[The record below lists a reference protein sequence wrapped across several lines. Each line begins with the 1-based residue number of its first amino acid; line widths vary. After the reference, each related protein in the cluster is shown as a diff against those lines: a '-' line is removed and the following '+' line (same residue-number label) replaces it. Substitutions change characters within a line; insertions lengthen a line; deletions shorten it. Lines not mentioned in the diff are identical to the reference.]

1 MSGTHASAS
10 YARYRDVV
18 AQLIEGG
25 ERFGHVEDTIEEF
38 AELPADDKAAL
49 WLLAFS
55 LRARSGRR
63 RDAPTELVAVPEP
76 RTAK

>member
-1 MSGTHASAS
+1 MSAARPP

-25 ERFGHVEDTIEEF
+25 EPFGHVEDTIEEF
-38 AELPADDKAAL
+38 ADVSVDDKAAL

-55 LRARSGRR
+55 LCARSGRR
-63 RDAPTELVAVPEP
+63 RDARAQLVAVPEP
-76 RTAK
+76 RTAT